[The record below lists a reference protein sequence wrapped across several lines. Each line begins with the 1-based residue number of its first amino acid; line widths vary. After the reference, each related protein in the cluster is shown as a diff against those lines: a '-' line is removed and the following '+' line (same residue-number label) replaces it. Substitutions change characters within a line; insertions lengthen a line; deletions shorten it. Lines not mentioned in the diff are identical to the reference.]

1 MSIKNFRAAEALY
14 LVIIRNK
21 NGEQLLRD
29 WARSANAQV
38 SIENNRMKL
47 FEHQTLASFQLNWP
61 HDWSQVTIWDC
72 WNRRHIGQD

>member
-1 MSIKNFRAAEALY
+1 MTIKNFRAAEALY

-29 WARSANAQV
+29 WARGSNAQV

-47 FEHQTLASFQLNWP
+47 FEHQTLAMFQLNWP